1 MAVAA
6 LTTAVVVVSPTQ
18 QDSNPA
24 RSTSAAIAPII
35 GNGPPIPIPYSTEPR
50 LRCGGLRTAGLYSRR
65 GADRRGI
72 VRAACRPF
80 VVLGGRVADLLDE
93 EEIEQRLDELGDW
106 EREGDEIQKVFEFDD
121 FPTAIE
127 FVNDVAR
134 LAERYDH
141 HPDIDIRWNKVR
153 LALSTHSEG
162 GLTSLDFDLAGDI
175 EQSIS

>member
-1 MAVAA
+1 VA
-6 LTTAVVVVSPTQ
+6 
-18 QDSNPA
+18 
-24 RSTSAAIAPII
+24 
-35 GNGPPIPIPYSTEPR
+35 E
-50 LRCGGLRTAGLYSRR
+50 
-65 GADRRGI
+65 
-72 VRAACRPF
+72 
-80 VVLGGRVADLLDE
+80 LLED

-106 EREGDEIQKVFEFDD
+106 EREGDEIQKIFEFDD
-121 FPTAIE
+121 FPAAID

-162 GLTSLDFDLAGDI
+162 GLTALDFDLAGEI